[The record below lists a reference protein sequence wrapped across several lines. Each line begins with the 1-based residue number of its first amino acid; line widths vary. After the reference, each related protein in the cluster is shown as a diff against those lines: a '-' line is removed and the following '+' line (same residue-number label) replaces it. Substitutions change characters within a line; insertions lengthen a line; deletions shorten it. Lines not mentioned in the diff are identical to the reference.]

1 MIPRPGSGLSH
12 VETLWGQVTCEDVG
26 SYQPG
31 PGGQTNAGQQ
41 SEGVQGQ
48 AVQNDELDNIGPNC
62 QN

>member
-1 MIPRPGSGLSH
+1 M
-12 VETLWGQVTCEDVG
+12 ETLWGQVTCEDVG

-31 PGGQTNAGQQ
+31 PGGQADAGQQ